1 MVLSPNTETISQSL
15 TAILINSVYAI
26 GNILYELYFS
36 LYKSDIS
43 IFFVLVLIFFPIT
56 FPLYLLFSI
65 FDKDYIFLQNTEAF
79 LGGLQAITQVFTFLY
94 MY

>member
-15 TAILINSVYAI
+15 TAILINSVYAV
-26 GNILYELYFS
+26 GNFFYELYFM
-36 LYKSDIS
+36 LYKSDMS

-65 FDKDYIFLQNTEAF
+65 FE
-79 LGGLQAITQVFTFLY
+79 
-94 MY
+94 